1 MKYELIK
8 PINPQYSTV
17 EQILTNRG
25 IPIQEI
31 HHYLNTTDNDINS
44 PSLFGEDNLKRG
56 AAALINTIKSDNTM
70 IIVVDADCDGFT
82 SSAILINY
90 LHDLFPHWVE
100 TKLSWYL
107 HSSKQHGLNDCI
119 DWIVDKQFNLVC
131 CPDSSSNDYNEHQR
145 LKELGID
152 TIVLDHHE
160 ADKIDDNAII
170 INNQLSSYPNK
181 ELSGAGVTWQFCRY
195 IDKLL
200 NITYANNYLDL
211 VSLGD
216 NADMMSMTS
225 FETKHLIQKGLEDEN
240 LKNPFITYMA
250 DKNSFSLKGKLTPI
264 NVAFYIAPYVNA
276 IVRSGTLEEKQVVFE
291 SMLQFRAFERVP
303 STKRGHKLGD
313 TESIVEQATRI
324 ATNVK
329 ARQTKAQNEGML
341 TIENMIQE
349 QHLLDH
355 KVLLFLIEA
364 SAIDKNI
371 AGLIAN
377 KIMSKYQRPVC
388 ILTKVNDEGTI
399 SYQGS
404 ARGCDKTGV
413 NNFKDICSQT
423 NAILYAEGHQ
433 GAFGLGIEEDK
444 IQDFINRTDE
454 ILKDINDEPIYFVD
468 YIYQSNTINPQNI
481 LDIAD
486 MDNLW
491 GKDINEALVAVENIK
506 VTSDMVTVYS
516 KKNLT
521 IKINLPNNISAMI
534 FNASDEEVAKLQTN
548 NTGYVEINL
557 VAKCNR
563 NEWMGNITPQLFIED
578 WEATD
583 SNKYYF

>member
-1 MKYELIK
+1 MRYELIK

-119 DWIVDKQFNLVC
+119 DWIIDKQFNLVC

-145 LKELGID
+145 LKELGVNI
-152 TIVLDHHE
+152 IVLDHHE

-200 NITYANNYLDL
+200 NTTHANNYLDL

-225 FETKHLIQKGLEDEN
+225 FETKHLIQKGLEDDN

-276 IVRSGTLEEKQVVFE
+276 IVRSGTLEEKQIVFE
-291 SMLQFRAFERVP
+291 SMLQFKAFERVP

-364 SAIDKNI
+364 GAIDKNI

-388 ILTKVNDEGTI
+388 ILTKVNNEGTI

-444 IQDFINRTDE
+444 IQEFINSTDE

-468 YIYQSNTINPQNI
+468 YIYQFNTINPQNI

>member
-1 MKYELIK
+1 MKYKLIK

-119 DWIVDKQFNLVC
+119 DWIIDKQFNLVC

-200 NITYANNYLDL
+200 NTTHANNYLDL

-303 STKRGHKLGD
+303 SIKRGHKLGD

-364 SAIDKNI
+364 GAIDKNI

-481 LDIAD
+481 LNIAD

-557 VAKCNR
+557 IAKCNR

-578 WEATD
+578 WETTD

>member
-1 MKYELIK
+1 MKYKLIK

-90 LHDLFPHWVE
+90 LHDLFPYWVE

-200 NITYANNYLDL
+200 NTTHANNYLDL

-313 TESIVEQATRI
+313 TESIIEQATRI

-364 SAIDKNI
+364 GAIDKNI

-481 LDIAD
+481 LNIAD

>member
-364 SAIDKNI
+364 GAIDKNI

>member
-264 NVAFYIAPYVNA
+264 NVAFYIAPYINA

-364 SAIDKNI
+364 GAIDKNI

>member
-1 MKYELIK
+1 MKYKLIK

-364 SAIDKNI
+364 GAIDKNI